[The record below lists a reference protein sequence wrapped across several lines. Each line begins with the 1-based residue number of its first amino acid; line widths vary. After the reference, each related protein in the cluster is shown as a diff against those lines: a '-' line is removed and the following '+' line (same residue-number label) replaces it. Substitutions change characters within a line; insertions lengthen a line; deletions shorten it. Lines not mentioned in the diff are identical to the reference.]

1 MEFIQTL
8 IQLEKYQLIQNDQ
21 GDQSSEMMMH
31 GQEEKIQNDNLS

>member
-21 GDQSSEMMMH
+21 GDQSNEMMMH